1 MAAKGRR
8 QGVGARIMASIP
20 KHSIIGRILHPMVEE
35 RRTLAGA
42 MCWIGLFML
51 VAFLFMAIFAGV
63 ISPYDPILI
72 VDEASVPPATI
83 QTFQRNLSYTYVP
96 GPTNW
101 THTDDGKRDDG
112 LFMVSGNA
120 SDEVVLRNFGFRLFT
135 DQVQRVEV
143 LVQANSTPAAPDQ
156 AVDVQVTWDG
166 GTSWS
171 ASQRTALRTDDTAS
185 YADRFDVTAAA
196 RWTHE
201 ALDDFHL
208 RVRLTHVTTGGP
220 PGPVSVDFVS
230 VRVEFLSNF
239 HWLGTDNVGHDI
251 LSRVIFGTR
260 TSLEIMVIGVLVALV
275 VGFPLGL
282 FSGYKGGNL
291 DKVLVLV
298 MDSLYSFPGLLMA
311 GIIAIFLGKGVVNI
325 GLAVT
330 VIYIPLYFRVTRSQ
344 VLSVREELYVEAAR
358 ALGAKPSKIMLS
370 YIAYNVLI
378 AVPVIFSISA
388 ADAILTAAGLSYLGW
403 GIEAPTPDWGRD
415 LSAGQSLIGTGVWWP
430 SFFPGL
436 MILLLTISLSFIGE
450 GLGDITNPLLKK
462 ERS

>member
-1 MAAKGRR
+1 MTTAKRKP
-8 QGVGARIMASIP
+8 GVRARILASVP
-20 KHSIIGRILHPMVEE
+20 KHSIVGRILHPMVEE
-35 RRTLAGA
+35 RKTLAGA
-42 MCWIGLFML
+42 MCWIGLVML
-51 VAFLFMAIFAGV
+51 VAFLLMAILADV
-63 ISPYDPILI
+63 ISPYDPVLL
-72 VDEASVPPATI
+72 VDEATVAPATI
-83 QTFQRNLSYTYVP
+83 QTLQRNLSYTYDLP
-96 GPTNW
+96 SPWTN
-101 THTDDGKRDDG
+101 TSDGKRDDG
-112 LFMVSGNA
+112 RSMTSQNVS
-120 SDEVVLRNFGFRLFT
+120 DTVVLRNIGFRLFT

-143 LVQANSTPAAPDQ
+143 LVQANSTPASPDQ
-156 AVDVQVTWDG
+156 FVDVSVTWDG
-166 GTSWS
+166 GSTWS
-171 ASQRTALRTDDTAS
+171 APQRTALRTSD
-185 YADRFDVTAAA
+185 ADNATNVLDFTSAA

-208 RVRLTHVTTGGP
+208 RVRLNHTSTGGP
-220 PGPVSVDFVS
+220 PGPVSVDYVS
-230 VRVEFLSNF
+230 VRVVFLSNF

-251 LSRVIFGTR
+251 LSRVIHGTR
-260 TSLEIMVIGVLVALV
+260 TSLEIMVIGVVVALV

-358 ALGAKPSKIMLS
+358 ALGAKPSRIMLS

-415 LSAGQSLIGTGVWWP
+415 LSAGQGLIGTGVWWP

-450 GLGDITNPLLKK
+450 GLGDITNPLLRK